1 MRIKLSIGLCALALA
16 GLTVGCSGSDTTNA
30 NANANTADPNA
41 ATANANAS
49 PANPTMGQAPT
60 GTDPTQGITPGPNP
74 PTPGKD
80 NSEIQ
85 IAMDTKTG
93 DVTETRTFKNNK
105 NVTKVV
111 RTTSGTKRTVTV
123 YNSKGQSKTLPE
135 SKIDSAMDETGDAL
149 AAAAG
154 WTVEKSKDA
163 ASATKEGAE
172 TVIDK
177 TVQGSKTVGEKTV
190 DGAKK
195 VGEKTVEGAK
205 KGANKV
211 KDVVTP

>member
-16 GLTVGCSGSDTTNA
+16 GLSVGCSGGDTTNA
-30 NANANTADPNA
+30 NANATNPAA

-49 PANPTMGQAPT
+49 PANPTMAQAPT

-74 PTPGKD
+74 VTPGKD

-105 NVTKVV
+105 NITKVV

-154 WTVEKSKDA
+154 WTVEKSKDVA
-163 ASATKEGAE
+163 ETTKDGAE

-177 TVQGSKTVGEKTV
+177 TVKGSKTVGEKTV
-190 DGAKK
+190 EGAKT
-195 VGEKTVEGAK
+195 VGEKTVEGTK
-205 KGANKV
+205 KGVNKV
-211 KDVVTP
+211 KDAVTP